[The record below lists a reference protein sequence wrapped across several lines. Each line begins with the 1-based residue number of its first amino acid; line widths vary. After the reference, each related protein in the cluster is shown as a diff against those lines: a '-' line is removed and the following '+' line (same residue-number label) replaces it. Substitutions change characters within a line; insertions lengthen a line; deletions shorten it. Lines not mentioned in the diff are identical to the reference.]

1 MPASSS
7 PKVTAQAVLRT
18 VRATHSTTTVATTAS
33 AVRNGV

>member
-7 PKVTAQAVLRT
+7 PNVTAHAALRT
-18 VRATHSTTTVATTAS
+18 RRATHSTTTVATMAS